1 MTSVTPEHLKLF
13 TPTASSVLVCHHLSM
28 QPCTAEVFNGR
39 QLVVCEN
46 PNTRLIRSSDCRCDT
61 LFRDD
66 ADIQELDTLLQN
78 RSVDIHAKKARYI
91 TRTSA
96 FGPREMVYWRS
107 PLKELNPNILEQ
119 LQWYLSK
126 EGVDINQPINQ
137 AQQTLLHQF
146 CKASCLYHREPETL
160 HPVHPDTVV
169 KLLLS
174 RGASLLPDRAGNT
187 PLHLACNVGA
197 TPELLE
203 ILLEKVNGSPE
214 ILDAVNND
222 RKTALSEALSSSAW
236 VGIAVLLL
244 RSGASIGDAD
254 NRYHY
259 SPLHAMIENQQLTS
273 EKLYF
278 LTRYGLDINNCF
290 SEGILPFNEFVRD
303 MYYCNF
309 YFDSDVL
316 LYLLKEG
323 LTLNRLDRYG
333 QSLLSMCFDVFAGN
347 IDYYRKLELCAFVL
361 KAAYKYHFPGN
372 IDALKGAVSDALMEK
387 HAKDI
392 CKLLTSFSD
401 VFYLIDNTVEI
412 IASNL
417 SKQNKKKLEGW
428 LKQVRDIYPPDRSLR
443 PFVYQPCEH
452 FAHSC
457 KNSFM
462 RHMDAVYN
470 AASTD
475 FAGVG
480 LLESDLDYFESL
492 ALELEINEKSD
503 CDDTEDHQ
511 DNHSVRYSDIHLY
524 DWLFD
529 CRFAALRQLLL
540 SHKEIHKT
548 ISQYKNKLVGELSI
562 DNKEK
567 LDQLLRETTLVGEC

>member
-1 MTSVTPEHLKLF
+1 MISVTPEHLKSF
-13 TPTASSVLVCHHLSM
+13 TPTTSPVLVCHHLSM
-28 QPCTAEVFNGR
+28 QPRSDELFNGR

-46 PNTRLIRSSDCRCDT
+46 PDTRLIRSSDCQCDT

-66 ADIQELDTLLQN
+66 ADIQELATLLQN
-78 RSVDIHAKKARYI
+78 RAIDIHAKKARYTI
-91 TRTSA
+91 RASA
-96 FGPREMVYWRS
+96 YGPREMVYWRS
-107 PLKELNPNILEQ
+107 PLRELNPNILEQ

-137 AQQTLLHQF
+137 TQQTLLHQF

-160 HPVHPDTVV
+160 HSVHPDTVV

-174 RGASLLPDRAGNT
+174 HGASLLPDCAGNT

-197 TPELLE
+197 SPELME
-203 ILLEKVNGSPE
+203 ILLTKVNGRPE

-222 RKTALSEALSSSAW
+222 RKTALSEALSSSSW

-254 NRYHY
+254 NRYLY

-316 LYLLKEG
+316 LYLLKAG
-323 LTLNRLDRYG
+323 LALNRLDCYG
-333 QSLLSMCFDVFAGN
+333 QSLLSMCFNVFAGN
-347 IDYYRKLELCAFVL
+347 IDYYRKLELCSFVL

-372 IDALKGAVSDALMEK
+372 IDALKGAVSDALIEK

-392 CKLLTSFSD
+392 WTLLTSFSD
-401 VFYLIDNTVEI
+401 VFYLIDNTIEI
-412 IASNL
+412 IASDLNA
-417 SKQNKKKLEGW
+417 QNKKKLEGW
-428 LKQVRDIYPPDRSLR
+428 LKQARDRYPPDWNLR
-443 PFVYQPCEH
+443 PFVYQPCEP

-470 AASTD
+470 AVTPD
-475 FAGVG
+475 FARVG
-480 LLESDLDYFESL
+480 LLESDLDRSEIT
-492 ALELEINEKSD
+492 EINEDSD

-511 DNHSVRYSDIHLY
+511 GNHSVRYSDIHLY

-529 CRFAALRQLLL
+529 YQFAALRQLLV

-567 LDQLLRETTLVGEC
+567 LDQLLRETTLVGES